1 MKERTIRRLAI
12 SLIVFAF
19 GVLAFPLAS
28 PSQLASPHA
37 KRLPVTPKLQQKLRS
52 VFVAN
57 HPDKNAAEITGP
69 IKGTVH
75 YGRYGAREYAIATF
89 SVPYFLTQGQPEVL
103 SRAVG
108 GRWVDRGEGGG
119 SICSDMVPLP
129 LLKAWK
135 LRFSGTMS
143 RTGGST
149 TYQCFD

>member
-12 SLIVFAF
+12 SLIAFAF
-19 GVLAFPLAS
+19 CALAFPLAS
-28 PSQLASPHA
+28 SSQLASAHA
-37 KRLPVTPKLQQKLRS
+37 KKLPVTLKLQKKLRS

-57 HPDKNAAEITGP
+57 HPDKKAAEITGP
-69 IKGTVH
+69 IKGTVR
-75 YGRYGAREYAIATF
+75 YGRYGAREYAIAIF
-89 SVPYFLTQGQPEVL
+89 SIPYFFTQGQPEVF

-119 SICSDMVPLP
+119 SVCSDMVPLP

-135 LRFSGTMS
+135 LRLTGSWS